1 MKIAIPTTNGALC
14 AHFGHSSEFTL
25 IDVDENRETIAQ
37 TETVQA
43 PEHEPGLL
51 PRWLKE
57 NGVDLVIA
65 GGMGRRA
72 QSIFAEH
79 GVQLLVGAPVASP
92 AELVNSYLKGSLQTG
107 ENLCDH

>member
-1 MKIAIPTTNGALC
+1 MRIAIPTANGALC

-25 IDVDENRETIAQ
+25 VEVDPDLQTITS
-37 TETVQA
+37 TETVEA
-43 PEHEPGLL
+43 PDHEPGLL

-57 NGVDLVIA
+57 RGVDLVIA

-72 QSIFAEH
+72 QSIFVEH

-92 AELVNSYLKGSLQTG
+92 AELTASYLNGSLETG
-107 ENLCDH
+107 LNLCDH